1 MRESTRSPAS
11 ALSALCRG
19 MHLANDQAQL
29 LRRTLG
35 RIASPKTHDLVETRP
50 ILPLLLGGTTIVFSS
65 SMMVMF
71 DAPTAVAATACGL
84 SVLGSVAYELRF
96 SCTRRTRRASSR
108 AIDLQAHPVPDDQT
122 SLVLLEA
129 VTRFAPRLR
138 RLTRLVH
145 GRFSQVDDAGR
156 WQSDVMLTAYV
167 MGLVDRRDERGRS
180 SEAPR
185 NLLAHLIGASRAEAA
200 IARLCS
206 GAAPWTNGLFEV
218 IEAIGHMDRL
228 RLRAEQLSTRI
239 GATGPLRRPVD
250 AVREL

>member
-1 MRESTRSPAS
+1 M
-11 ALSALCRG
+11 
-19 MHLANDQAQL
+19 
-29 LRRTLG
+29 
-35 RIASPKTHDLVETRP
+35 
-50 ILPLLLGGTTIVFSS
+50 IVFSS

-71 DAPTAVAATACGL
+71 DAPTAVAATACAL

-96 SCTRRTRRASSR
+96 SCTRRTCRASSR
-108 AIDLQAHPVPDDQT
+108 AIDLQAHPVPDDRT
-122 SLVLLEA
+122 SPALLEA

-145 GRFSQVDDAGR
+145 GRFSQLDDVGH

-180 SEAPR
+180 SEAPH

-239 GATGPLRRPVD
+239 GATGPHRRPVD